1 MIINFGNLDFSSFD
15 EEFRSM
21 QREFQG
27 RIDEANSEI
36 LATRDRLNHMRW
48 EINQAVQISQR
59 DLANANVQPNGSI
72 IIKKGG
78 QTYIITNNHIVNS
91 EEKPKKK
98 EKEKED
104 IEMQS
109 QKMSEYDRIVK
120 FYSTCKAKTKL
131 EEEQE
136 ALGYDDWLFEKYL
149 GFKKGESDDWL
160 ILMG

>member
-1 MIINFGNLDFSSFD
+1 MINFGNLDFSSLD
-15 EEFRSM
+15 EEFRSI

-27 RIDEANSEI
+27 RINEANSEI
-36 LATRDRLNHMRW
+36 IATRDKLNNMRW
-48 EINQAVQISQR
+48 EINQAFQISQR

-72 IIKKGG
+72 IFKKSG

-98 EKEKED
+98 EKEE

-109 QKMSEYDRIVK
+109 QRMSEYDRIVK

-149 GFKKGESDDWL
+149 SFKKGESDDWL